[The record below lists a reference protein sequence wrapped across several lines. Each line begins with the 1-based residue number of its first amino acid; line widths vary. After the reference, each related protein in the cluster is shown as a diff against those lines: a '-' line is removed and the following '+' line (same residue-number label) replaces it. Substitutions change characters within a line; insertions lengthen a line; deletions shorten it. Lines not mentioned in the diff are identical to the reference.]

1 MIRSG
6 AEKQNVRGVGRRN
19 MFRKNFLEM
28 GAVRIAD
35 NDKMLFGGK
44 IALGAFCTGAK
55 IDAPAFA
62 NATIF

>member
-1 MIRSG
+1 
-6 AEKQNVRGVGRRN
+6 

-55 IDAPAFA
+55 IAAPAFA
-62 NATIF
+62 KAKKFEQGQSQ